1 MLTFKQWLE
10 NQKGQ
15 ILVTESGDIN
25 TLEQMLKSHDW
36 YYRYSDDYK
45 VCKQGE
51 EHHKKIMELVKRLG
65 REGKK
70 VYRTYIKQIGLG
82 ENTCKR

>member
-15 ILVTESGDIN
+15 ILVTESKDIN

-36 YYRYSDDYK
+36 YYSYLDDYK
-45 VCKQGE
+45 FWKRGE
-51 EHHKKIMELVKRLG
+51 EHHQKINSFLLDLIF
-65 REGKK
+65 
-70 VYRTYIKQIGLG
+70 YRK
-82 ENTCKR
+82 